1 VVTSGGRNGWIAPAI
16 ALWAMACGSSALPS
30 NPDAADHDGAPDIV
44 HADVTPDVPSE
55 GGGDAPLDLE
65 ADVRD
70 APPDLGADGSD
81 DAAEGGSDR
90 PGDTDGSG
98 GDTAGACGTG
108 PLTACACG
116 TTCTGPCARLCNA
129 VPASGV
135 CRDPANGTCECGG
148 VMVDNCV
155 KPAARCLCPSCG
167 EAPGAL
173 CVTDA
178 QRAVLCAG
186 PNAAAFRC
194 N

>member
-1 VVTSGGRNGWIAPAI
+1 VTSGGRDGWIVPAI
-16 ALWAMACGSSALPS
+16 ALWAISCGSSAAQS
-30 NPDAADHDGAPDIV
+30 NPDAAGHDSGPDTV
-44 HADVTPDVPSE
+44 HADVAPDVPSA

-65 ADVRD
+65 ADVPD
-70 APPDLGADGSD
+70 TPPDLGSDGSD
-81 DAAEGGSDR
+81 AAAEGGPDR
-90 PGDTDGSG
+90 PGDMDGSG

-148 VMVDNCV
+148 VMVDSCV

-167 EAPGAL
+167 DSPGAV

>member
-1 VVTSGGRNGWIAPAI
+1 MTSGGRNGWLAAAI
-16 ALWAMACGSSALPS
+16 ALWAMGCGSSAPQS
-30 NPDAADHDGAPDIV
+30 NPDAAGHDSGSDTV

-81 DAAEGGSDR
+81 AAAEGGPDR

-129 VPASGV
+129 VPTSGV

-148 VMVDNCV
+148 IMVDSCV

-167 EAPGAL
+167 DAPGAL